1 MNADTKRATVYLD
14 ATLHTVLESKA
25 VERSLSIFDLVND
38 AIRESLAEEAD
49 DLDTCVNRVDEPSMR
64 FGKLVADMKRRG
76 RL

>member
-14 ATLHTVLESKA
+14 ATLHMALKLKA
-25 VERSLSIFDLVND
+25 VETSRSISDLVND

-49 DLDTCVNRVDEPSMR
+49 DLDTCADRVDEPSTS

-76 RL
+76 DL